1 MNTAQE
7 DQTRP
12 LPGEGLAP
20 NAALTAQA
28 RDRLSGNW
36 KFGVLV
42 SFLYF
47 LVGVLPSSIDSI
59 GGLIGL
65 ILGGPLA
72 LGLAILFLAFVRS
85 GEKRVDRLFEG
96 FRRFTQAM
104 LTYLLMVLYV
114 ILWALLL
121 IVPGVIA
128 AISYSMT
135 FFILAD
141 NPGLTPSQALQRSKA
156 MMEGKKARFFFLGCR
171 FIPWALLCL
180 PTAGIGFLWLF
191 PYVYTTFT
199 LFYEEIRE
207 KSGSSVE
214 AGPDSRNSRNFG

>member
-1 MNTAQE
+1 MNAQQE
-7 DQTRP
+7 NQTRP

-28 RDRLSGNW
+28 RERLSGNW

-42 SFLYF
+42 SFLYL

-65 ILGGPLA
+65 LLGGPLA

-85 GEKRVDRLFEG
+85 GEKQVDRLFEG
-96 FRRFTQAM
+96 FKRFTQAM
-104 LTYLLMVLYV
+104 LTYLLMVLYIV
-114 ILWALLL
+114 LWALLL
-121 IVPGVIA
+121 IVPGIIA
-128 AISYSMT
+128 GISYSMT

-141 NPGLTPSQALQRSKA
+141 NPGLTPSQALERSKA

-180 PTAGIGFLWLF
+180 LTAGIGFLWLF
-191 PYVYTTFT
+191 PYVYTTVT
-199 LFYEEIRE
+199 LFYEEIKE
-207 KSGSSVE
+207 KPE
-214 AGPDSRNSRNFG
+214 SR